1 MLCKK
6 RGSHFG
12 RTVGFVQVLQLIQV
26 HSDVFNAVT
35 TLEAEFRNT
44 QFERHLT
51 AFKSWLGGIAG
62 SGLRSFVPLGGST
75 TTARTFTAANTL
87 GPVYTALGRGNF
99 A

>member
-1 MLCKK
+1 
-6 RGSHFG
+6 
-12 RTVGFVQVLQLIQV
+12 VGFVQILQLIQV

-35 TLEAEFRNT
+35 ALESEFWNA

-51 AFKSWLGGIAG
+51 AFKSWFGGIACT
-62 SGLRSFVPLGGST
+62 GLRSFVSLGGST

-87 GPVYTALGRGNF
+87 GPVYTALGRGYF